1 MKRLVNITV
10 TTTRLV
16 EVEADTAEEAKDI
29 VEQLWSTESPE
40 CYMTVDVDCN
50 IEFDDVTPE

>member
-10 TTTRLV
+10 TTTKLV
-16 EVEADTAEEAKDI
+16 EVEADIAEEAKDI
-29 VEQLWSTESPE
+29 VEQLWSTKSPK
-40 CYMTVDVDCN
+40 CDMTVDVDCN

>member
-1 MKRLVNITV
+1 MKRLVNITE
-10 TTTRLV
+10 TITKLV

-29 VEQLWSTESPE
+29 VEQLWSTESPK
-40 CYMTVDVDCN
+40 CDMTVDVDCN